1 MKMARKKMVLI
12 GTAALVLAGGSWML
26 LHGHDTTQYQT
37 APVERGNIL
46 SSISAT
52 GNANAV
58 VTVLVGSQVS
68 GNIKALHAD
77 FNSKVTKGQL
87 IAEIDPQVFQARV
100 DQAKAALDSARS
112 AVSNAQ
118 AGVAKAAADVASS
131 RAAAANQNAQVVK
144 AQAAVNDA
152 KSKAAARATLFKEG
166 IMSKEDSDTAQTTY
180 DEAVAEV
187 NATKAQVDASQS
199 AIQAVMAQ
207 KTAAETQLRSAQA
220 QVAQAQANLVQAN
233 LDLEHTRI
241 TAPVDGT
248 VIARNMDVGQ
258 TVAASFQAPT
268 IFSIAQDLTKM
279 QVDTNV
285 DEADVG
291 QVKLGQQ
298 ATFTVDAYPTRTF
311 TGTVSQIRQAPINV
325 QNVVTYD
332 VVVAVPNPD
341 QKLLPGMTASVK
353 IATAEADDVLKIP
366 NAALRYKPANVTFKA
381 PTSVHAAGPRKQPD
395 GRMIWVLGKDGKPKA
410 VRVQLGIS
418 DGNFTGVTSG
428 QLQEGDQVIVSASG
442 GNAKAASSG
451 SAPGMRRGPG
461 F

>member
-1 MKMARKKMVLI
+1 MKGVQ
-12 GTAALVLAGGSWML
+12 GG
-26 LHGHDTTQYQT
+26 
-37 APVERGNIL
+37 
-46 SSISAT
+46 
-52 GNANAV
+52 
-58 VTVLVGSQVS
+58 
-68 GNIKALHAD
+68 
-77 FNSKVTKGQL
+77 FNSKVRKSEL

-100 DQAKAALDSARS
+100 DQARAALDSARS
-112 AVSNAQ
+112 AVANAQ

-180 DEAVAEV
+180 DEAVAEL

-199 AIQAVMAQ
+199 AIQGVLAQ
-207 KTAAETQLRSAQA
+207 KTAAVTQLRSAQA
-220 QVAQAQANLVQAN
+220 QVAQAEDNLVQAN

-241 TAPVDGT
+241 TAAVDGT

-311 TGTVSQIRQAPINV
+311 NGTVAQIRQAPINV

-332 VVVAVPNPD
+332 VVVAVSNPD
-341 QKLLPGMTASVK
+341 QKLLPGMTANVK

-395 GRMIWVLGKDGKPKA
+395 GRAIWVLGKDGQPKA

-418 DGNFTGVTSG
+418 DGNFSGVTSG

-442 GNAKAASSG
+442 GSAKAASSG
-451 SAPGMRRGPG
+451 SAPGMGRGPR